1 MEDALIQAS
10 YDFLA
15 RLTGPLKFRFV
26 LQPLMAL
33 ILATLAGLKDA
44 REGKPAYF
52 WALLTDPA
60 HRRAMLRDG
69 WKSIGKL
76 FVVALLLDLGYQFY
90 VLHVVHPV
98 GAVIVA
104 IILAIV
110 PYLLVRGSVTRV
122 AGVLSKRKSR
132 S

>member
-1 MEDALIQAS
+1 MEDMWSQAIDNFMS
-10 YDFLA
+10 

-33 ILATLAGLKDA
+33 ILATIAGLKDA
-44 REGKPAYF
+44 REGNPAYF
-52 WALLTDPA
+52 FALVTDPA
-60 HRRAMLRDG
+60 HRRDMLRDG
-69 WKSIGKL
+69 WKSVGKL
-76 FVVALLLDLGYQFY
+76 FVFAILLDLGYQFY
-90 VLHVVHPV
+90 VLRFVHPL

-104 IILAIV
+104 IILAII

-122 AGVLSKRKSR
+122 ARVLPKHKTR